1 MKTLNTN
8 AKNLA
13 NEKSIVIVRNDGN
26 AKSFNDA
33 NHFVIASKSQD
44 LRGTSPQ
51 LRSSDSARKREWAQ
65 LRKQNLQCN
74 IDKIDCHANANAF
87 ARNDIENSFNDANH
101 FVIASERSER
111 GNLYPQSA
119 KHAFDKHNKVDCHDS
134 TLRAESRNDGIISPS
149 LAEGARGW
157 VSCHTER
164 SEVSQNINKN
174 RDISGFALNMTKKN
188 NKTKGNNMTK
198 SSNPTDSIV
207 IASNDTHPQTPS
219 AREGVLRGVATLAR
233 EGAYF
238 GLPRATSCARNDA
251 RVSPS
256 LAEGARGWVSFDST
270 ADIVDKDSAS
280 VIASERSERGNLSA
294 CHTTNIPSLRA
305 LQRNAWQS
313 TKEFCHTER
322 SEVSQNTKINRDIS
336 GFALNMTKKK
346 NKTKKNNTTK
356 GNNMTKSS
364 NPTDSIVIAS
374 NDTHPQTPSAREGAY
389 FGLPRATSC
398 ARNDGNA
405 KSRKEIFV
413 IASERSERGNLQ
425 CNIDKVDCHEFA
437 SANSR
442 NDKKVDYHANA
453 NAFARNDA
461 RVSPSLAE
469 GARGWVNKTTKSKKH
484 LAMSIAASAIIASLS
499 IDSLVAGCG
508 GTNQANHSTVNCSGN
523 MSLGDLWNPYR
534 SIGSTTYNISNLTA
548 TDNRPKTLSF
558 QPYPYSPAGG
568 GSNYLNINNTNASN
582 SNLTVSF
589 DTGNYSQVSVGNTRL
604 GSLTVEGNR
613 SSNNINIQNGSNIGT
628 LDIKSSNQTTN
639 ISSSTVGTLNANSWV
654 GTLNVNSGNVSTLN
668 NNNNIGTL
676 SVNNS
681 SVSSINNNGGISNLN
696 LQNRARVTNLTNNAN
711 KTISNLTI
719 TNSSITGKLDNK
731 GTINNLNATNSSI
744 RDLTNSGAINTLNLN
759 SSSISSL
766 TNTKTIGTLTLN
778 SGSSISTLTNNN
790 SGNISSLSINSGASI
805 GTLRVTGGS
814 ISTLALDGG
823 SLNNLDLKA
832 NIGSMSVSSSS
843 TFRGFSSDSN
853 GTIDT
858 LTLGSRANN
867 TGLAPALGTTDF
879 SKLTLNKLVLDGLE
893 LSLPATL
900 DNGKSGE
907 VILLKQGASTTIE
920 AKRAAIT
927 VSTGAATA
935 GKLYKYT
942 DFIRTNDGSNG
953 SSTAYTSGGKLTVSN
968 FKAGSG
974 FRLNANY
981 EGFYLEVDA
990 SNTYSAGVYR
1000 ALALANMRRNTM
1012 VQNIL
1017 DTMTTKTFR
1026 SDKFYNQEVELRLLQ
1041 YEMSRITNRSSKF
1054 NKLKRK
1060 NEKKL
1065 DKVREKMARLTLEQS
1080 KGQDIDKGY
1089 NNFELLDQLD
1099 VAFIPYSGKRDW
1111 RLFALPY
1118 ASHTYGY
1125 LASNQV
1131 VEYAVGGIFGVQRNL
1146 RKNGI
1151 FGGYIGYEFG
1161 NNDTQLAG
1169 RNANILNNSLNGG
1182 INYFKTFSIARKVA
1196 EGFLKVN
1203 VRGGVDFPT
1212 MSIADSAAENIRLR
1226 SNSKLSS
1233 EVLMYNVGAEIKGG
1247 VTFYQFRR
1255 NSYIAPEIGLS
1266 YDMLSTFDN
1275 KLLKTHYFLTTGIND
1290 EFYDGFMWHLPQV
1303 SLGVRYYKVVG
1314 NKFRFNTK
1322 IGAKYNFLNR
1332 QKFSAT
1338 LKEHKS
1344 GSQELD
1350 YLPQTASATSEIA
1363 LPKVYGNLAFDFI
1376 WNVKKNHE
1384 ISLGYD
1390 GLFFFSSFAKDKN
1403 IGGPTQDWFNGVT
1416 TTVNLK
1422 YAYWFGGTDYKTDK
1436 DGNVVGSNKAKKSTQ
1451 KSKSNKSKKKKEKK
1465 SKKKVYYIDG

>member
-1 MKTLNTN
+1 MN
-8 AKNLA
+8 
-13 NEKSIVIVRNDGN
+13 V
-26 AKSFNDA
+26 
-33 NHFVIASKSQD
+33 
-44 LRGTSPQ
+44 
-51 LRSSDSARKREWAQ
+51 
-65 LRKQNLQCN
+65 
-74 IDKIDCHANANAF
+74 
-87 ARNDIENSFNDANH
+87 
-101 FVIASERSER
+101 
-111 GNLYPQSA
+111 
-119 KHAFDKHNKVDCHDS
+119 
-134 TLRAESRNDGIISPS
+134 
-149 LAEGARGW
+149 
-157 VSCHTER
+157 
-164 SEVSQNINKN
+164 
-174 RDISGFALNMTKKN
+174 
-188 NKTKGNNMTK
+188 
-198 SSNPTDSIV
+198 
-207 IASNDTHPQTPS
+207 
-219 AREGVLRGVATLAR
+219 
-233 EGAYF
+233 
-238 GLPRATSCARNDA
+238 
-251 RVSPS
+251 
-256 LAEGARGWVSFDST
+256 
-270 ADIVDKDSAS
+270 
-280 VIASERSERGNLSA
+280 
-294 CHTTNIPSLRA
+294 
-305 LQRNAWQS
+305 
-313 TKEFCHTER
+313 
-322 SEVSQNTKINRDIS
+322 
-336 GFALNMTKKK
+336 
-346 NKTKKNNTTK
+346 
-356 GNNMTKSS
+356 
-364 NPTDSIVIAS
+364 
-374 NDTHPQTPSAREGAY
+374 
-389 FGLPRATSC
+389 
-398 ARNDGNA
+398 
-405 KSRKEIFV
+405 
-413 IASERSERGNLQ
+413 
-425 CNIDKVDCHEFA
+425 
-437 SANSR
+437 
-442 NDKKVDYHANA
+442 
-453 NAFARNDA
+453 
-461 RVSPSLAE
+461 
-469 GARGWVNKTTKSKKH
+469 
-484 LAMSIAASAIIASLS
+484 
-499 IDSLVAGCG
+499 
-508 GTNQANHSTVNCSGN
+508 
-523 MSLGDLWNPYR
+523 GDMWNPPR
-534 SIGSTTYNISNLTA
+534 SIGSTNYNISNLTA
-548 TDNRPKTLSF
+548 SGGNKTLSF
-558 QPYPYSPAGG
+558 QPYMASTAGG
-568 GSNYLNINNTNASN
+568 GSNYLNINNTTASN

-604 GSLTVEGNR
+604 GSLTVQGTR
-613 SSNNINIQNGSNIGT
+613 ASNNINIQNGSNIGT
-628 LDIKSSNQTTN
+628 LTIRSSNQTTN
-639 ISSSTVGTLNANSWV
+639 ISSSTIGTLNTNSWV

-681 SVSSINNNGGISNLN
+681 SVSSINNNGGISNLK
-696 LQNRARVTNLTNNAN
+696 LQNNARVTNLTNNAN
-711 KTISNLTI
+711 KTITNLTI
-719 TNSSITGKLDNK
+719 TNSSITGALDNK

-766 TNTKTIGTLTLN
+766 TNTNTIGTLTLN
-778 SGSSISTLTNNN
+778 SGSSISTLTNN
-790 SGNISSLSINSGASI
+790 GDNISNLSINSGASI
-805 GTLRVTGGS
+805 GTINVSGGS
-814 ISTLALDGG
+814 ISTLSLNGG
-823 SLNNLDLKA
+823 SLDNLDLKA
-832 NIGSMSVSSSS
+832 NTNIGSMSVSSSS
-843 TFRGFSSDSN
+843 TFKGFSTNSS
-853 GTIDT
+853 GTIGT

-867 TGLAPALGTTDF
+867 NTGLAPSLGTTDF
-879 SKLTLNKLVLDGLE
+879 SKITLNKLVLDGLE
-893 LSLPATL
+893 LSLPASLENYTKN
-900 DNGKSGE
+900 DNKKGE
-907 VILLKQGASTTIE
+907 VILLKSGANTVID

-927 VSTGAATA
+927 VTTGAATA
-935 GKLYKYT
+935 GNLYKYT
-942 DFIRTNDGSNG
+942 DFIRTTNG
-953 SSTAYTSGGKLTVSN
+953 GNTTNAYKPDDKLLTVSN

-974 FRLNANY
+974 FKLNANHD
-981 EGFYLEVDA
+981 GFYLEVDA
-990 SNTYSAGVYR
+990 SNTYGAGVYR

-1344 GSQELD
+1344 GSEELAYED
-1350 YLPQTASATSEIA
+1350 QTASATSEIA

-1451 KSKSNKSKKKKEKK
+1451 KSNSKKSKKKKEKK